1 MTLTC
6 GGVGVE
12 EERPPDIISS
22 VISRPPWLGSRILI
36 LNKLRKKNKEKFGLK
51 ISIKQQTEE

>member
-36 LNKLRKKNKEKFGLK
+36 LNKLRKKKKEKFGLK
-51 ISIKQQTEE
+51 ISIEQQTEE